1 MEKALNVEYIL
12 NTDDLLMKEGFVLR
26 ITMED
31 KSIIWS
37 SLTGREINQDISKYL
52 EERYQRVF

>member
-31 KSIIWS
+31 KSVIWS